1 MARDRRKFSE
11 EFKLE
16 TVQLVKNSGKSI
28 REVAKEL
35 DLTESSLRYWV
46 QQHEIDGGEKEGLTT
61 SEREELVR
69 LRRENMQLK
78 VERDILKKANGLLRQ
93 GKQLRFR
100 FIAAEKANFPIA
112 MLCRVLGVARSGY
125 YAWLDRPEPSRVR
138 RDRDLLEKIRQVFQ
152 KSRRTYGSPRVH
164 EEFQSLKVVCGRRRV
179 ERLMRENAITPPRR
193 KRFKAT
199 TFSNHRF
206 DIAENLLARDFT
218 SEGPNRRWA
227 TDITY
232 IWTGEGWL
240 YLAVVLDLFSRR
252 VVGWS
257 MDSDLDHSL
266 VVRALRTALQSRSP
280 QGGLLHHSDRGSQYA
295 CAEYQHLLKRHG
307 IVSSMSRKGDCWD
320 NAVVESFFRTLKV
333 ELIYRQEFSTRQQAR
348 ASIFDFIEVF
358 YNRQRRH
365 SYLGYRTPEEFEK
378 AELGAA

>member
-1 MARDRRKFSE
+1 
-11 EFKLE
+11 
-16 TVQLVKNSGKSI
+16 
-28 REVAKEL
+28 
-35 DLTESSLRYWV
+35 
-46 QQHEIDGGEKEGLTT
+46 
-61 SEREELVR
+61 
-69 LRRENMQLK
+69 
-78 VERDILKKANGLLRQ
+78 
-93 GKQLRFR
+93 
-100 FIAAEKANFPIA
+100 